1 MDNQYYI
8 VRGDRSGVF
17 FGQVTAQKGQEVELR
32 NVRKLWYWDGAC
44 AVKQLAVDGV
54 TAPANCKFTVVVPE
68 MTITDAIQIV
78 PCSERAVKALS
89 GVRVME
95 TVSAAARFAQAAP
108 GDGSGYGYGDGSGD
122 GSGYGSGDGSGL
134 GSGDGSGYGSGLGS
148 GLGSSYVIRRFCGE
162 DVYMIDGIPTML
174 GILHGNIARG
184 RILRKDLTTKTCY
197 VVKQGEVYAHGE
209 TLRAAMEALRDKLLE
224 GMPLEERI
232 EEFVKAHEWGKA
244 YQSADY
250 YDWHRKLTGSC
261 EMGRSEF
268 AAAHGYKLTADEL
281 LTVEEFIDLTEGSYG
296 GDIIRRLREAYNKKG
311 GEAT

>member
-1 MDNQYYI
+1 
-8 VRGDRSGVF
+8 
-17 FGQVTAQKGQEVELR
+17 
-32 NVRKLWYWDGAC
+32 
-44 AVKQLAVDGV
+44 
-54 TAPANCKFTVVVPE
+54 
-68 MTITDAIQIV
+68 
-78 PCSERAVKALS
+78 
-89 GVRVME
+89 ME

-108 GDGSGYGYGDGSGD
+108 VDGNGCGSDSGDGFGDGSGD
-122 GSGYGSGDGSGL
+122 GCGC
-134 GSGDGSGYGSGLGS
+134 GSGYGFGDGCFSGCGDGCGFGS
-148 GLGSSYVIRRFCGE
+148 GYGFGDGCGSGFGCGSGCGDGIRRFCGK

-174 GILHGNIARG
+174 GIVHGNIARG
-184 RILRKDLTTKTCY
+184 RVLLEDLTTKPCY
-197 VVKQGEVYAHGE
+197 VVKQGGVYAHGE

-232 EEFVKAHEWGKA
+232 EEFVKSHEWGKA

-296 GDIIRRLREAYNKKG
+296 GDIIRRLREAYNK
-311 GEAT
+311 EET